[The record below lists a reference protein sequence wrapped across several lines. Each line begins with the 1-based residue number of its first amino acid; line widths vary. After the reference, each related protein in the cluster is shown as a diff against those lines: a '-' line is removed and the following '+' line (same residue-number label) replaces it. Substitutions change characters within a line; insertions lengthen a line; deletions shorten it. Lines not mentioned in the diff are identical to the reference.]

1 MRAHLVLLSLL
12 ALAACGD
19 TATAPPAAKEK
30 AGGPP
35 PMPPYQMR
43 AEAPPGDRTK
53 PGRDGRALYSNLC
66 GACHLVGGF
75 GANVLAGQMQ
85 AAKRPMDQALLEN
98 RADMTVDYVKTV
110 VRQGKGAM
118 PPLSRVEVTD
128 AELQSIATYLSRTR
142 R

>member
-1 MRAHLVLLSLL
+1 MRFIILFCFL
-12 ALAACGD
+12 ALAACGRG
-19 TATAPPAAKEK
+19 ATDVAKEK

-43 AEAPPGDRTK
+43 AEAPPGDRTA

-66 GACHLVGGF
+66 GACHLPGGM
-75 GANVLAGQMQ
+75 GTNVLSAQMK
-85 AAKRPMDQALLEN
+85 ASRRPMNEALLEN
-98 RADMTVDYVKTV
+98 RTDLGADYVTTV
-110 VRQGKGAM
+110 VRRGKGAM

-128 AELQSIATYLSRTR
+128 AELRSISVYLSSSR